1 MIEIIPP
8 LGKYEYDTGR
18 ILPVNSYIDNSV
30 RLRSCIRNIN
40 KHFWR
45 RCRGENQYLL
55 SIYRLHGIILASII
69 SLTDLSA
76 TMC

>member
-30 RLRSCIRNIN
+30 RLRSCIRNVKNISGAVV
-40 KHFWR
+40 
-45 RCRGENQYLL
+45 GEKTSIFYL
-55 SIYRLHGIILASII
+55 SIDYTG
-69 SLTDLSA
+69 
-76 TMC
+76 